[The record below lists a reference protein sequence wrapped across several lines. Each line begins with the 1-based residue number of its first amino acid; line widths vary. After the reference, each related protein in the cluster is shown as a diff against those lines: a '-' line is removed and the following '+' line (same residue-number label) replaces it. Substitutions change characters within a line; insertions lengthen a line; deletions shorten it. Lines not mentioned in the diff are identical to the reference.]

1 MANPEDST
9 KAPPKII
16 DTWSNKF
23 TLKYTAMSGSRGACG
38 ETTMKHSDRSD
49 VGSYSWQ
56 KIEATGSCSTL
67 SADSEEKQ
75 NSSSLNVGNM
85 FDYVADGKSSQTD
98 GHIDENTMSTWRRNA
113 MGDVGESGQ
122 KSLITYTNGGA
133 HVYGAAKSE
142 IVTGESSTFSGVGTF
157 GDQVNEHSG
166 NWHEAFE
173 KDHVQAVKGNKIT
186 MVEGGDHALH
196 VQSGNYDAHI
206 QQKGRIYSES
216 DLLLE
221 SASKITLKV
230 GASTIVITAGSIEM
244 DSPAIFLN

>member
-1 MANPEDST
+1 MVDLT
-9 KAPPKII
+9 PK
-16 DTWSNKF
+16 
-23 TLKYTAMSGSRGACG
+23 LP
-38 ETTMKHSDRSD
+38 KHSWDDKEIEPIYGRTFGWKGPNGEAVIRYSD
-49 VGSYSWQ
+49 VEAPDKFSWQ
-56 KIEATGSCSTL
+56 KMEATGSFSAL
-67 SADSEEKQ
+67 SADQNEKQ
-75 NSSSLNVGNM
+75 NNTNLNVGNQ
-85 FDYVADGKSSQTD
+85 FNYVADGLSNQTD
-98 GHIDENTMSTWRRNA
+98 GHIDENGMSTKRSNC
-113 MGDVGESGQ
+113 MGDVGESG
-122 KSLITYTNGGA
+122 KKNYTVYTGGRVTA
-133 HVYGAAKSE
+133 VQNDVKIVYAAS
-142 IVTGESSTFSGVGTF
+142 GSFSGVGTF

-186 MVEGGDHALH
+186 MVEGGDYALH